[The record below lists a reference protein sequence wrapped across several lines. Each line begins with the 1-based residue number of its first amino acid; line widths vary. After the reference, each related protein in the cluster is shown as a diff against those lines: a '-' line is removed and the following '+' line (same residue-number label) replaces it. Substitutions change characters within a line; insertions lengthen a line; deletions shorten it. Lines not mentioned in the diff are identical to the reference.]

1 MCVYIYIRAIK
12 QKLGQATGSSFTRS
26 EGILSFNVENLIIY
40 QFRKL
45 FSIWIDTS
53 IVCYYLKLCLE
64 NIKISSKFVLKFKKE
79 RKK

>member
-1 MCVYIYIRAIK
+1 M
-12 QKLGQATGSSFTRS
+12 
-26 EGILSFNVENLIIY
+26 ENLIIY